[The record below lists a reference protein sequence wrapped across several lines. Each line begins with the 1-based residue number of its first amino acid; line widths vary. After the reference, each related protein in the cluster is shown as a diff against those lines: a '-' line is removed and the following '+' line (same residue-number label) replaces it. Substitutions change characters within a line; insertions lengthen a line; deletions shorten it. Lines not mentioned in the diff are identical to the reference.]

1 MVVVSLLAMEL
12 ARQMTDEGFI
22 DRMRKRTDSI
32 VEASPVL
39 NTEADP
45 DPDLGRVEV
54 DLVPGK
60 EAVFREGI
68 VVVAVQVVMA
78 GTIEPGRE
86 VVRLSREVDLK
97 EGVVGLSREADLREG
112 VVRVVILEKV
122 VVLGREA
129 DPAPGWVELEPWKS
143 LLG

>member
-45 DPDLGRVEV
+45 DLVRVEV

-122 VVLGREA
+122 VVLGRES